1 MKEPRSRVKGR
12 TRGTSAIRPLHLTT
26 ESSTAIHPV
35 NPPISL
41 LSDFGDGDYF
51 VGAMKGTILSINPEA
66 RVVDI
71 SHSIQPQDIEAAAFT
86 LLAGYQSFPAG
97 AIHVAVV
104 DPGVGSGRR
113 PILVQAGNYFFVGPD
128 NGIFSYIFD
137 READF
142 TVFHL
147 TNEQYFRQPVSATF
161 HGRDIFAPVAAVLSL
176 GISPRKLGKEIGDPI
191 RLQALQPER
200 LKSGRLRGRVI
211 HIDRFG
217 NCITNIRRDDFTA
230 PATLEIGKKTI
241 KSFKRFFADEGK
253 DTDEGK
259 DKLFG
264 VWGSAGF
271 LELAANNA
279 SAAKLLRAKR
289 GQPVFLSSK
298 P

>member
-1 MKEPRSRVKGR
+1 
-12 TRGTSAIRPLHLTT
+12 
-26 ESSTAIHPV
+26 
-35 NPPISL
+35 
-41 LSDFGDGDYF
+41 
-51 VGAMKGTILSINPEA
+51 
-66 RVVDI
+66 
-71 SHSIQPQDIEAAAFT
+71 
-86 LLAGYQSFPAG
+86 
-97 AIHVAVV
+97 
-104 DPGVGSGRR
+104 
-113 PILVQAGNYFFVGPD
+113 
-128 NGIFSYIFD
+128 
-137 READF
+137 
-142 TVFHL
+142 
-147 TNEQYFRQPVSATF
+147 
-161 HGRDIFAPVAAVLSL
+161 VAAVLSL

-217 NCITNIRRDDFTA
+217 NCITNISRDDFTA
-230 PATLEIGKKTI
+230 PATLEIGRRTI

>member
-1 MKEPRSRVKGR
+1 MKGR
-12 TRGTSAIRPLHLTT
+12 TQVTSAARPLHLTT
-26 ESSTAIHPV
+26 ESSRAPHLL
-35 NPPISL
+35 NPPITL

-51 VGAMKGTILSINPEA
+51 VGAMKGTILSVNPEA
-66 RVVDI
+66 NVVDI
-71 SHSIQPQDIEAAAFT
+71 SHGIQPQDIEAAAFT
-86 LLAGYQSFPAG
+86 LLAGYKSFPAG
-97 AIHVAVV
+97 TIHVAVV

-113 PILVQAGNYFFVGPD
+113 PILVQAGNYSFVGPD

-142 TVFHL
+142 RVFHL
-147 TNEQYFRQPVSATF
+147 TSEHYFRQPVSATF

-176 GISPRKLGKEIGDPI
+176 GTSPRKLGKEIGDPV
-191 RLQALQPER
+191 RLKALQPER

-217 NCITNIRRDDFTA
+217 NCITNISRDDFTV
-230 PATLEIGKKTI
+230 PATLEIGRKTI
-241 KSFKRFFADEGK
+241 KSFKRFFA
-253 DTDEGK
+253 DEGK

-279 SAAKLLRAKR
+279 SAAKLLAAKR
-289 GQPVFLSSK
+289 GQSVYLSSK
-298 P
+298 R